1 MRLPIENIRLIDN
14 LTVVTNFSFG
24 LLSRLRSDACYFILI
39 SLVITLVHID
49 TVIMSDLLWD
59 CSQVPYES

>member
-14 LTVVTNFSFG
+14 LTVVTDFSFG
-24 LLSRLRSDACYFILI
+24 LLSRLRSDACYSILI
-39 SLVITLVHID
+39 SLVVTLVHID